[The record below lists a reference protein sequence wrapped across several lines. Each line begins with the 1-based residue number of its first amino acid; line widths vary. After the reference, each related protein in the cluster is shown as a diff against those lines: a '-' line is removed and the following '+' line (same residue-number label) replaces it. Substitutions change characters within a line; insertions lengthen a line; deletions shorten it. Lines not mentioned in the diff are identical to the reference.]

1 MVTTA
6 PDSPGAASRRKD
18 FPVTAMLAPS
28 APIGFAGSILRLAG
42 TASSRTLHIVD
53 IENLMGDPR
62 AGTTAV
68 AEAFGA
74 YLTRAGYRPGDL
86 VLVAANPEL
95 AFDIAAGAPVPHRL
109 WTRPGTDGA
118 DSILV
123 ERVSKEFAAARFDR
137 VAIGSGDHAFAPLA
151 AAVHASETPVVVV
164 SRPGSLSGA
173 LQGCGYGIRFLPEFD
188 EAAAVA
194 A

>member
-1 MVTTA
+1 MTVSPASST
-6 PDSPGAASRRKD
+6 PEGFSGPMLQSVGVPGA
-18 FPVTAMLAPS
+18 
-28 APIGFAGSILRLAG
+28 
-42 TASSRTLHIVD
+42 RTLHIVD

-62 AGTTAV
+62 AGAEAV
-68 AEAFGA
+68 AGAFRA
-74 YLTRAGYRPGDL
+74 YLKRVGYRPGDL
-86 VLVAANPEL
+86 LVVAANPGL
-95 AFDIAAGAPVPHRL
+95 AFAIKAGAPGPYCL

-123 ERVSKEFAAARFDR
+123 ERVSKEFAVARCDR
-137 VAIGSGDHAFAPLA
+137 VVIGSGDHAFAPLA
-151 AAVHASETPVVVV
+151 AAVHASGNPVVVV

-173 LQGCGYGIRFLPEFD
+173 LQGCGYAIRFLPEFD

>member
-1 MVTTA
+1 MTA
-6 PDSPGAASRRKD
+6 VLAS
-18 FPVTAMLAPS
+18 VAPARLS
-28 APIGFAGSILRLAG
+28 GPALRLAG
-42 TASSRTLHIVD
+42 AANVRTLHIVD
-53 IENLMGDPR
+53 IENLMGDPH

-68 AEAFGA
+68 AEAFRA

-95 AFDIAAGAPVPHRL
+95 AFAIEAAAPVPHRL
-109 WTRPGTDGA
+109 WTRPGADGA

-123 ERVSKEFAAARFDR
+123 ERVSKEFATARFDR

-151 AAVHASETPVVVV
+151 EAVSESGTPVVVV

-173 LQGCGYGIRFLPEFD
+173 LQGCGYGIRFLPEV
-188 EAAAVA
+188 APPAAVA